1 METWPSAQYLFQKL
15 NFGNSSQKAR
25 KSRYQNFLVLSSFTG
40 FIYFIPNILSKI
52 VVFRKDLNPT
62 NSFNYHQRLKLPP
75 KRQTITPYDP
85 ISHPASNHLSI
96 MNPKYLV
103 RNWRY
108 ERMNYKPTK

>member
-1 METWPSAQYLFQKL
+1 METLPSARYPFQKL
-15 NFGNSSQKAR
+15 NFGNSSHKTR

-40 FIYFIPNILSKI
+40 FIYFIPNILSKT

-75 KRQTITPYDP
+75 KGQPITPCDL
-85 ISHPASNHLSI
+85 ISLLASNHLSI
-96 MNPKYLV
+96 TNRKHLV

-108 ERMNYKPTK
+108 AQMNYKPTK